1 MVVGFAIEKRG
12 TALFSQTP
20 KM

>member
-20 KM
+20 KI